1 MGKEQE
7 PYLHDV
13 QVGDKLYNF
22 LEDNEEYIVVHIS
35 EEHEEITIRLSDLPQ
50 GVKDPKGFEITIN
63 PDGTMERGFT
73 VPHFLYAPVDVLDPK
88 NLPPRPWKPKKDEYV
103 WARFSGTLNEY
114 APWELV
120 RFCQETPSGKYL
132 CYKQFKDVRT
142 PYHEVAPFKGDLPP
156 GLGEE

>member
-22 LEDNEEYIVVHIS
+22 LEDNEEYVVVHIS
-35 EEHEEITIRLSDLPQ
+35 EEYEEITIRLSDLPQ
-50 GVKDPKGFEITIN
+50 GVKDPRGFEITIN

-88 NLPPRPWKPKKDEYV
+88 NLPLLRHIISALVKGTYGDKTRACIPAGGGVWRILSRPLRPC
-103 WARFSGTLNEY
+103 G
-114 APWELV
+114 
-120 RFCQETPSGKYL
+120 G
-132 CYKQFKDVRT
+132 
-142 PYHEVAPFKGDLPP
+142 
-156 GLGEE
+156 